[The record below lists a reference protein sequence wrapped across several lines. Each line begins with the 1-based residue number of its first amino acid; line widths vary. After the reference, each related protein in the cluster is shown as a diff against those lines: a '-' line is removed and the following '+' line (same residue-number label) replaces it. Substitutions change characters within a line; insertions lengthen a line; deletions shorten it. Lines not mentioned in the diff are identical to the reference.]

1 MPPRQVWLF
10 KFGCWAAFGTA
21 ALHLFG
27 HVVGP
32 VAPNN
37 DTERQLVELATTY
50 RYLMPGGAERSMMD
64 FLDGFSLMF
73 SLFLATVG
81 ALGLVIAKRG
91 RDDEVLIKTA
101 ARLLAGV
108 SAVLVV
114 ISLTHFFIIPSMCLA
129 LMAVSFACAS
139 VTK

>member
-1 MPPRQVWLF
+1 MPPRQVFLF
-10 KFGCWAAFGTA
+10 KFGCWAAFATA
-21 ALHLFG
+21 ALHLVG
-27 HVVGP
+27 HVTGP
-32 VAPNN
+32 AAPVN
-37 DTERQLVELATTY
+37 DTERQLAELATTY
-50 RYLMPGGAERSMMD
+50 RYALPGGAERSLMD
-64 FLDGFSLMF
+64 FLNGFSLMF
-73 SLFLATVG
+73 SLFLATLG

-114 ISLTHFFIIPSMCLA
+114 ISMTHFFIIPSMCLA